1 MAKLMA
7 FLLSIVYFFGSFG
20 IGTNPP
26 LTLNVTDRDGDVVAG
41 ATVYYV
47 EINSFQDMITCVPIG
62 TTDENGSVQWEDQQY
77 GEQKLLV
84 SLSESPDPVADGETY
99 SSKIDVSRFSND
111 PVTVQLDVDV

>member
-20 IGTNPP
+20 IGTNSP
-26 LTLNVTDRDGDVVAG
+26 LTLNVTDRDGDPVAG

-47 EINSFQDMITCVPIG
+47 EQNVRHEVVTISPIG

-77 GEQKLLV
+77 GEQQLLV
-84 SLSESPDPVADGETY
+84 SLSENPDPVADGETY

-111 PVTVQLDVDV
+111 PVTVSIDVDV